1 MGGPGAGGA
10 EPVEELARAKI
21 NLDLQV
27 TGRRADGYHELDSL
41 TAFAAF
47 GDRLILQQHDRL
59 ELEVIGPFAGPLAA
73 EPDNLVLRA
82 ARRLASRAGREATV
96 RITLDKRL
104 PVAAGLGGGSADA
117 AAVLRGLNRL
127 WRLGMAP
134 ADLAAIAVDL
144 GADVPVCLAG
154 RAARMRG
161 IGDRLEPWDE
171 LPPLAVLLV
180 NPDLPLSTAAV
191 FGALQLAEGSSRARL
206 AATVRARRLPE
217 VAGRAEE
224 PSGGAG
230 PTHPAANLRRA
241 GLAGGAGQL
250 RGGADVGQWC
260 YLFRPVRACRR
271 TRCRGRRDRSRPSR
285 LVARGEHAR
294 RLSGI
299 DP

>member
-1 MGGPGAGGA
+1 LGEPGAGGA

-21 NLDLQV
+21 NLDLHI

-41 TAFAAF
+41 AAFAAF
-47 GDRLILQQHDRL
+47 GDRLILQHHDRL

-82 ARRLASRAGREATV
+82 ARRLAACAGRAAAA

-117 AAVLRGLNRL
+117 AAALRGLNRL

-134 ADLAAIAVDL
+134 ADLAAIAVEL

-154 RAARMRG
+154 RPARMRG
-161 IGDRLEPWDE
+161 IGDRLEPWDA

-191 FGALQLAEGSSRARL
+191 FGALELAEGSFERAWPPPSAPDAFLRWL
-206 AATVRARRLPE
+206 AARNNHLEAPARRILPQICDVLASLAARE
-217 VAGRAEE
+217 GCAVARM
-224 PSGGAG
+224 SGSGATCFG
-230 PTHPAANLRRA
+230 LFATVAARDAAAAAIARDHPA
-241 GLAGGAGQL
+241 
-250 RGGADVGQWC
+250 WW
-260 YLFRPVRACRR
+260 
-271 TRCRGRRDRSRPSR
+271 
-285 LVARGEHAR
+285 LVASMLG
-294 RLSGI
+294 G
-299 DP
+299 